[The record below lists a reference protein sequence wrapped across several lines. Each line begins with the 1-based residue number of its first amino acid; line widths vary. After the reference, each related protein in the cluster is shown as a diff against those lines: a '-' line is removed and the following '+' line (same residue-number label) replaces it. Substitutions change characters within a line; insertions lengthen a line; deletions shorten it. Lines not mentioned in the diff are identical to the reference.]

1 MFLKFEHTDNAR
13 DLGGIPT
20 IDGKRVKSGL
30 LYRTAELDESTP
42 DDIRRLSEDYHIRY
56 ILDFR
61 DPIEYGNRPDL
72 AIPGAENIAIPVLPR
87 IPANDYEIA
96 HADPMTIFNRIYR
109 EFALDDRP
117 AAAYR
122 EFFDVLLRGDGP
134 VLWHCTQGKDR
145 TGIGAILLLT
155 ALGVSWEEA
164 ERDYFLTNEAMRP
177 IYEAFMA
184 KATTERERSVAD
196 KVIFVMP
203 ECLGIFTSLVQE
215 HFGGI
220 MGYIKTRVGL
230 TDDEI
235 ARLKE
240 LYTE

>member
-1 MFLKFEHTDNAR
+1 MILKFGHIDNAR

-20 IDGKRVKSGL
+20 QDGKKVKSGL
-30 LYRTAELDESTP
+30 LYRTAELDESTA
-42 DDIRRLSEDYHIRY
+42 DDIRRLSEEYHIRY

-61 DPIEYGNRPDL
+61 DPIEFGNRPDL
-72 AIPGAENIAIPVLPR
+72 AVPGAENIAIPVLPKVPVSDR
-87 IPANDYEIA
+87 EIA
-96 HADPMTIFNRIYR
+96 TVEPMDVFNRIYR

-117 AAAYR
+117 AEAYR
-122 EFFDVLLRGDGP
+122 EFFDILLRGDGP

-145 TGIGAILLLT
+145 TGIAAILLLT

-164 ERDYFLTNEAMRP
+164 EHDYFLTNEAMQP
-177 IYEAFMA
+177 VYEAFMA
-184 KATTERERSVAD
+184 KAKTERDFYIAD
-196 KVIFVMP
+196 KIIFVMP
-203 ECLGIFTSLVQE
+203 ECLGIFTSLVEQNY
-215 HFGGI
+215 GGI
-220 MGYIKTRVGL
+220 MGYLTKRVGL